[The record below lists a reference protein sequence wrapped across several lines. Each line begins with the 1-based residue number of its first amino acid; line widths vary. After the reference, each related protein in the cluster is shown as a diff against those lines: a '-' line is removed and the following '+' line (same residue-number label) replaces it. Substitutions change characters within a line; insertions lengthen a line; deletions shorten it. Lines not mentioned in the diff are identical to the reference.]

1 MCVCGGRGDKSVC
14 ARAHEKERECVY
26 DKLCVREQ
34 DAMELPDRYFD
45 VMTNFT
51 TLLEELDVMDDLT
64 GGGGMRGQTK
74 LRKMFLQPLRMLQSA
89 HTHQTRTGKVRM
101 QKSPAKE
108 PRDTQR
114 DLLTCTQGAH
124 VWRPS

>member
-1 MCVCGGRGDKSVC
+1 
-14 ARAHEKERECVY
+14 
-26 DKLCVREQ
+26 
-34 DAMELPDRYFD
+34 MELPDRYFD

-89 HTHQTRTGKVRM
+89 RTHQTRTGKVRM
-101 QKSPAKE
+101 PKE
-108 PRDTQR
+108 PCKRAPCHPKETY
-114 DLLTCTQGAH
+114 
-124 VWRPS
+124 